1 MSEIYTEGEYVLYRW
16 DSVSRGA
23 LYFVVDAELWEKN
36 IKNYGLESERTELAR
51 GTEDEMNRLLKL
63 IGEEE

>member
-16 DSVSRGA
+16 DNESRGA
-23 LYFVVDAELWEKN
+23 LYFVVGAEMWEN
-36 IKNYGLESERTELAR
+36 HIRIHGDLRTRTELAR

>member
-1 MSEIYTEGEYVLYRW
+1 MVDEYVLYRW
-16 DSVSRGA
+16 DSEDDPQGA
-23 LYFVVDAELWEKN
+23 LYFIAPTEIWETD
-36 IKNYGLESERTELAR
+36 IKEYGLRNERTELAR

>member
-1 MSEIYTEGEYVLYRW
+1 MSEYVLYRW
-16 DSVSRGA
+16 DSEGPQGM
-23 LYFVVDAELWEKN
+23 LYFVAPTEMWEKN

>member
-1 MSEIYTEGEYVLYRW
+1 VSEYLFYRW
-16 DSVSRGA
+16 DSESAGP
-23 LYFVVDAELWEKN
+23 LYFVVPTEQWEKH
-36 IKNYGLESERTELAR
+36 IKDYGNDKLRTELAR

>member
-1 MSEIYTEGEYVLYRW
+1 MSEYVLYRW
-16 DSVSRGA
+16 NSESSGV
-23 LYFVVDAELWEKN
+23 LYFVAPTEQWEN
-36 IKNYGLESERTELAR
+36 HIKNYYNFENPRTELAR

>member
-1 MSEIYTEGEYVLYRW
+1 MSKYVLYRW
-16 DSVSRGA
+16 DSESQGP
-23 LYFVVDAELWEKN
+23 LYFVVPTEMWEKN

>member
-1 MSEIYTEGEYVLYRW
+1 VTMVDEYVLYRW
-16 DSVSRGA
+16 DSEDDPQGA
-23 LYFVVDAELWEKN
+23 LYFIAPTEIWETD
-36 IKNYGLESERTELAR
+36 IKGYGLGKERTELAR

>member
-1 MSEIYTEGEYVLYRW
+1 MSEYVLYRW

-23 LYFVVDAELWEKN
+23 LYFVVDAELWEN
-36 IKNYGLESERTELAR
+36 HIKNYASLKNERTELAR

>member
-1 MSEIYTEGEYVLYRW
+1 MSEYVLYRW

-23 LYFVVDAELWEKN
+23 LYFVVDAELWEN
-36 IKNYGLESERTELAR
+36 QIRDHGLGKERTELAR

>member
-1 MSEIYTEGEYVLYRW
+1 VSEYVLYRW
-16 DSVSRGA
+16 DSESRGA
-23 LYFVVDAELWEKN
+23 LYFVVPTEMWEKN
-36 IKNYGLESERTELAR
+36 IKNYGFENERTELAR